1 MPHDGS
7 GRPEPELAAAPFAER
22 PDHAVAVPEREA
34 PGASTD
40 AETETA
46 DQRADTTA
54 ERSDPFSGA
63 RSSRLKDALDQWWTE
78 TTEDLTARADTTRP

>member
-7 GRPEPELAAAPFAER
+7 GRREPEPSAEPFADR
-22 PDHAVAVPEREA
+22 PDHAVTVSEREA

-40 AETETA
+40 AQAETGDPRT
-46 DQRADTTA
+46 DTTA
-54 ERSDPFSGA
+54 ESLDPFSGA

-78 TTEDLTARADTTRP
+78 TTGGLSARADTTRP